1 MNKNRLPM
9 AMPLDSN
16 DLVTFK
22 ELLMANLMQ
31 VDAPAQLMIRR
42 DIITKEELI
51 DMLKE
56 AQAEYPGKIDD

>member
-1 MNKNRLPM
+1 MELPM
-9 AMPLDSN
+9 AMPLDRN

-22 ELLMANLMQ
+22 ELLMANSMQ
-31 VDAPAQLMIRR
+31 VDAPAQLMIRK

-56 AQAEYPGKIDD
+56 AQAEYPGNTDD

>member
-1 MNKNRLPM
+1 MELPM
-9 AMPLDSN
+9 AMPLDRN

-22 ELLMANLMQ
+22 ELLMANSMQ
-31 VDAPAQLMIRR
+31 VDAPAQLVIRR

-56 AQAEYPGKIDD
+56 AQAEYPGNTDD

>member
-1 MNKNRLPM
+1 M
-9 AMPLDSN
+9 AMPLDRN

-22 ELLMANLMQ
+22 ELLMANSMQ

-56 AQAEYPGKIDD
+56 AQAEYPGNTDD